1 MPLSRKL
8 AAEFIGTFWLVLGG
22 CGSAVLAAAFPE
34 VGIGLAG
41 VSLAF
46 GLTVLTMAYA
56 IGHISGCH
64 LNPAVTVGLWAGG
77 RHPIGEVLPYVVAQV
92 LGGLVGGAVGNA
104 LDQKDKQM
112 AQQAA
117 QQAFENARTGEAS
130 AWRNPDSGNSGSV
143 TPTRTYQAPSGQYC
157 REYQQE
163 IIVGGEP
170 QKSYGTACRQPD
182 GSWRIQG

>member
-1 MPLSRKL
+1 MSLASLRTIAVVVAVAVGLSACAQTGEAVGNNPKTTMGGL
-8 AAEFIGTFWLVLGG
+8 LGAASGG
-22 CGSAVLAAAFPE
+22 LIAAA
-34 VGIGLAG
+34 
-41 VSLAF
+41 
-46 GLTVLTMAYA
+46 
-56 IGHISGCH
+56 
-64 LNPAVTVGLWAGG
+64 AGG
-77 RHPIGEVLPYVVAQV
+77 GAAGIVGGVL

-117 QQAFENARTGEAS
+117 QQAFENARTNEAS

-143 TPTRTYQAPSGQYC
+143 TPTRTYQTPSGQYC

-163 IIVGGEP
+163 ITVGGES